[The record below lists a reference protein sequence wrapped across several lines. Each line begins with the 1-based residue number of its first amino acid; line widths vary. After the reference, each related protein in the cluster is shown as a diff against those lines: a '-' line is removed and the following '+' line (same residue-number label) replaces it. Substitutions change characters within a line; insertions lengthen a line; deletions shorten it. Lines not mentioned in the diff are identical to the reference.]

1 MKKIL
6 SLVAAVGFALNCF
19 ATGSI
24 AVNSPQS
31 GYDNFSTNGS
41 AFTSITNVFSPAF
54 TYVPV
59 TQVFLSS
66 GPTNALP
73 LVTSVTTSNLI
84 VTITT
89 ATNCAVSWTAFAGYP
104 RVQLGTNAITAGTP
118 ITNTFTV
125 PYAYAP
131 IINVEGSTTNGVAI
145 TGITTTG
152 FIMSSAV
159 TQAVGWGALGI
170 SATPGASAV
179 TY

>member
-1 MKKIL
+1 M
-6 SLVAAVGFALNCF
+6 NR
-19 ATGSI
+19 
-24 AVNSPQS
+24 
-31 GYDNFSTNGS
+31 
-41 AFTSITNVFSPAF
+41 
-54 TYVPV
+54 
-59 TQVFLSS
+59 
-66 GPTNALP
+66 
-73 LVTSVTTSNLI
+73 SNLI
-84 VTITT
+84 GAT
-89 ATNCAVSWTAFAGYP
+89 AQKSSHCPIVGS
-104 RVQLGTNAITAGTP
+104 LGTNAITAGTP